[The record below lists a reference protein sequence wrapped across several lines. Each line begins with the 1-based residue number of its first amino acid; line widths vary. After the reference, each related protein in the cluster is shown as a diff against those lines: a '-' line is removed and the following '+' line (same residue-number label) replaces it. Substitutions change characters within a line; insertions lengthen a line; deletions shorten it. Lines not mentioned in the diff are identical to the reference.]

1 MKSEVR
7 AMKSEVRGMK
17 NELLSMNMGKSR
29 KLQIN
34 AELSF
39 VFDPLSWFLVPG
51 SVISCQLS
59 EV

>member
-1 MKSEVR
+1 
-7 AMKSEVRGMK
+7 MKSEVRGMK